1 MDKLSLDQHISS
13 QFNRDLDQIKS
24 QMLAMGGMVEKQ
36 LGDALMALESADSA
50 LAQHAIDEDDY
61 IDEMERK
68 IDENCATVIALRQPT
83 ATDLRLIL
91 VVSKSIR
98 DLERMGDEA
107 QKIAKMV
114 LQLNSDNIAPR
125 GYVEVRHIATGVRAM
140 VNEALDAFA
149 RFDAQAAI
157 ATFAKDDQID
167 LDYKT
172 ALREQVSY
180 MIEDPRTISR
190 AINVLWILRALE
202 RIGDHAVNICEHVVY
217 LVKGKDIRHGHRN
230 DVDI

>member
-1 MDKLSLDQHISS
+1 MDKLHLDQHISG

-36 LGDALMALESADSA
+36 LGDALAALESADSA

-61 IDEMERK
+61 IDAMERR

-91 VVSKSIR
+91 AVTKSIR

-114 LQLNSDNIAPR
+114 LELNAGSIAPR
-125 GYVEVRHIATGVRAM
+125 GYVEVRHIAAGVRTM

-202 RIGDHAVNICEHVVY
+202 RIGDHAANICEHVVY
-217 LVKGKDIRHGHRN
+217 LVKGKDIRHGHRG